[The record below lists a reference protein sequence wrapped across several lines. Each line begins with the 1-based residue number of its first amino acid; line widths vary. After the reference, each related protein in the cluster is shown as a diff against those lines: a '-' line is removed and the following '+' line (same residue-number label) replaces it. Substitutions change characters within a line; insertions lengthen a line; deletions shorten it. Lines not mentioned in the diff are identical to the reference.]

1 MQRIISESVRYFRWT
16 FGGLT
21 VRTPA
26 RSSSNRP
33 LASWNGPRPRG
44 RGEAPSEPNE
54 PHDLRRQSP
63 PQQLCGIKRR
73 VTDFDIVDSKC
84 RAKGL
89 PPGRRSR
96 KHIRIFCLCDERPS
110 DNLKCQLTWPV
121 QYFLRDLHSK
131 SRQGGGFP
139 PAILFKGH
147 ARLMAYE
154 SLKLRGKERWGL
166 PR

>member
-1 MQRIISESVRYFRWT
+1 MQRIISERVRYFRWT

-21 VRTPA
+21 VRTSA

-33 LASWNGPRPRG
+33 LASWNGPRPWG
-44 RGEAPSEPNE
+44 RDEAPSEPNE
-54 PHDLRRQSP
+54 PHDLRRHSP

-73 VTDFDIVDSKC
+73 VSDFDIVDSKC
-84 RAKGL
+84 RAKAYIG
-89 PPGRRSR
+89 SKIK
-96 KHIRIFCLCDERPS
+96 KHLRIFYLWGERPS
-110 DNLKCQLTWPV
+110 DNMKCQLTWPV
-121 QYFLRDLHSK
+121 QYSLQDCERNRGK
-131 SRQGGGFP
+131 RGGFP
-139 PAILFKGH
+139 PAIRFKGH